1 MNFRENENL
10 ANEISA
16 KISASEN
23 VLLIAH
29 RNPDGDTIGA
39 AAAFFKFLNRAGKK
53 VKIFCVD
60 DFSDDF
66 EFLSDA
72 AEWKNSDFVDANF
85 APCDFDLIIALD
97 CGADYMT
104 GLHERF
110 PEIFD
115 GNFPLLNIDHHPSND
130 FFGRW
135 NLIDPTAA
143 AACVILTEFFDF
155 QKIEICPAMATAL
168 LCGVATDTGSFQ
180 HSNTNARVLRIAAR
194 LVRRGGD
201 LSQISRNIF
210 RRHKIEKLKLWG
222 RVLRR
227 AQKNS
232 ENFIVSRV
240 NEKDFLATGTTTADL
255 SGVIDFLNS
264 VPNSKFSLLITDAGG
279 KVKASFRTLR
289 DDVDVAALAEKF
301 GGGGHKK
308 AAGFTV
314 PGKLQREVKWKIVRD

>member
-1 MNFRENENL
+1 
-10 ANEISA
+10 
-16 KISASEN
+16 
-23 VLLIAH
+23 
-29 RNPDGDTIGA
+29 
-39 AAAFFKFLNRAGKK
+39 
-53 VKIFCVD
+53 
-60 DFSDDF
+60 
-66 EFLSDA
+66 
-72 AEWKNSDFVDANF
+72 
-85 APCDFDLIIALD
+85 
-97 CGADYMT
+97 
-104 GLHERF
+104 
-110 PEIFD
+110 
-115 GNFPLLNIDHHPSND
+115 
-130 FFGRW
+130 
-135 NLIDPTAA
+135 
-143 AACVILTEFFDF
+143 VILTEFFDF